1 MTDLIQT
8 ARTAAVA
15 AAKARAD
22 EWHAIKAKAKA
33 ETQPANPAPAPAQP
47 AAVAEP
53 LPIVERNG
61 MWFLTA
67 AWPAAIALKSGVALT
82 TQFPALHS
90 FEDDGDTSN
99 SNGVLTF
106 HTENGRASYTI
117 RGYTATLSPGSTYT
131 PAAA

>member
-1 MTDLIQT
+1 MTDLIQS
-8 ARTAAVA
+8 ARTAALA
-15 AAKARAD
+15 AANARAD

-33 ETQPANPAPAPAQP
+33 TQPAAI
-47 AAVAEP
+47 AEP
-53 LPIVERNG
+53 LPFVERNG

-117 RGYTATLSPGSTYT
+117 RGYTATLNPGSTYT